1 MSGPRS
7 PLSQTLVLSDAERQ
21 ELQHLVRSPTVA
33 NGLARRAQLVLL
45 LADGQAVSAIARRC
59 GVDRVTV
66 RHWGERFVAERLAGL
81 KDRPRAGRPPGFPP
95 SGRRPHR
102 RPGLHPAG

>member
-7 PLSQTLVLSDAERQ
+7 PLTHALTLTDAERQ

-45 LADGQAVSAIARRC
+45 LADGHTVSAVARRC
-59 GVDRVTV
+59 EVDRVTA
-66 RHWGERFVAERLAGL
+66 RHWGERYLADRLAGL
-81 KDRPRAGRPPGFPP
+81 QDRPRSGRPPAFPP
-95 SGRRPHR
+95 SGRRPHGG
-102 RPGLHPAG
+102 PGLHPAG